1 MSRTTQ
7 KSRTYGAPAEESR
20 SPPTGCV
27 PTALGV
33 KYPAGSG
40 TSPNT
45 ALHAFLPGRDKEGL
59 GELTADHVDVRR
71 QATVD
76 LGRGQ
81 AHLGGQRR
89 SQGQKLTLSKS
100 CYHSHM
106 YYGLNGVPSAQT
118 HMLKS

>member
-1 MSRTTQ
+1 M
-7 KSRTYGAPAEESR
+7 
-20 SPPTGCV
+20 
-27 PTALGV
+27 ALGV
-33 KYPAGSG
+33 KYPADSG

-71 QATVD
+71 QATID

-81 AHLGGQRR
+81 AHLGGAKEGPR
-89 SQGQKLTLSKS
+89 SKADSKS

-106 YYGLNGVPSAQT
+106 YYGLNGVLPAQIHVEILTPST
-118 HMLKS
+118 SEHDCIRDIVLKEIINH